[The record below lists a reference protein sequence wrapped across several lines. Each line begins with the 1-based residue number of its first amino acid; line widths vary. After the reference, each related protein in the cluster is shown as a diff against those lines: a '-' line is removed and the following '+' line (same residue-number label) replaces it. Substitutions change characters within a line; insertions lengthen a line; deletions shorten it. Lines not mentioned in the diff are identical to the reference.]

1 MVESLEEGELSDGIG
16 GGGASTGAPNSAFS
30 AAGDSHH
37 HHHSSFKGADV
48 TPYHHNNAASR
59 SGPVGAPGDNSS
71 INFISG
77 SSGSHSQYPS

>member
-1 MVESLEEGELSDGIG
+1 
-16 GGGASTGAPNSAFS
+16 
-30 AAGDSHH
+30 
-37 HHHSSFKGADV
+37 V

-59 SGPVGAPGDNSS
+59 GGPIGGPGDNSS